1 MISIGLHRVNL
12 LSFEVG
18 CCGLGFVNLCLRA
31 RQHVLGHQ
39 QEVGILAS
47 GDAAS
52 LVLDEH
58 LLGDVDGQGLDGLLA
73 SDELLR
79 PPGGTVL
86 AVKYTSDSYLNDA
99 EELNAAAVRQLYMDL
114 FGEDTVGDEIHCYY
128 DPDKS
133 DFLYLDICYD
143 AEVPLWNVI
152 EMFQNK
158 IPGMELSGEVLSLFY
173 VHNRFDGHHDD
184 LVATQEWLD
193 TDPDD
198 RNTTAGYYESIFDD
212 REQEEFLDDAFYDDD
227 TDGEED

>member
-1 MISIGLHRVNL
+1 MSMKMEFPDEYVN
-12 LSFEVG
+12 
-18 CCGLGFVNLCLRA
+18 
-31 RQHVLGHQ
+31 
-39 QEVGILAS
+39 ILKSYAES
-47 GDAAS
+47 NHTT
-52 LVLDEH
+52 VE
-58 LLGDVDGQGLDGLLA
+58 
-73 SDELLR
+73 
-79 PPGGTVL
+79 TVL
-86 AVKYTSDSYLNDA
+86 ADTLEFLELKNEAFQHYKVVVEGPKDYLNDA

-133 DFLYLDICYD
+133 DFLYLDIFYD